1 MSKKTAED
9 LKSADKL
16 IDMAYEQFAFITAVK
31 AELAQEVYDAQDAKT
46 KTAINMIQSKLR
58 QLVTDTII
66 LTLENGG
73 KAEAQI
79 TAEDLEQNVL
89 WLAVEIVKDLAIVG
103 VQVAN
108 FKFPTKSCAICGGDV

>member
-1 MSKKTAED
+1 MSRKTAED
-9 LKSADKL
+9 LKSVDKL
-16 IDMAYEQFAFITAVK
+16 LDMAYEQFAFITAVK
-31 AELAQEVYDAQDAKT
+31 AELAQEVYDAQDAET
-46 KTAINMIQSKLR
+46 KRAINTIKSKLR